1 MTGRDAVAIGS
12 FDGVH
17 AGHREILGQ
26 ARQRAEELEGRT
38 IALTFHPHPSAVLSP
53 DRPRRLLT
61 TDEERRRL
69 LYEAGADEVVTLTFD
84 RTLADLPA
92 EMFVSGILVPRL
104 HPGVVV
110 VGDNFTFGRGAAGRP
125 PDLVRMGERFGFTVD
140 TLDPVRMD
148 GSPVSSSRVRA
159 RVEDA
164 DFAGAA
170 RLLAAPYR
178 IDGTVVPGHGEGR
191 KLGFPTLNLPLS
203 PNKCLPPEGV
213 YAVWVHLPSGDRL
226 PGAAD
231 LGRRP
236 TFEENGTLVLEVH
249 LLEGGGDFYGREVS
263 IRPVQ
268 YLRPDKRFDSVEDL
282 KSQMRED
289 VAQARRTLMAAR

>member
-1 MTGRDAVAIGS
+1 MAIGS

-17 AGHREILGQ
+17 AGHRAILDQ
-26 ARQRAEELEGRT
+26 AKGRARELGGRT
-38 IALTFHPHPSAVLSP
+38 VALTFHPHPSAVLTP

-84 RTLADLPA
+84 RTLAELPA

-104 HPGVVV
+104 RPAVVV
-110 VGDNFTFGRGAAGRP
+110 VGEDFTFGRGAAGHP
-125 PDLVRMGERFGFTVD
+125 ADLVRMGERYGFTVD
-140 TLDPVRMD
+140 ILEPVRVE
-148 GSPVSSSRVRA
+148 GSPVSSSRIRA

-164 DFAGAA
+164 DFARAE
-170 RLLAAPYR
+170 RLLTAPYR

-191 KLGFPTLNLPLS
+191 KLGYPTLNLTLS
-203 PNKCLPPEGV
+203 PEKCLPPEGV
-213 YAVWVHLPSGDRL
+213 YAVWVHPQSGDRL
-226 PGAAD
+226 AGAAD

-236 TFEENGTLVLEVH
+236 TFEENGALGLEVH

-263 IRPVQ
+263 VRPVQ
-268 YLRPDKRFDSVEDL
+268 YLRPDQAFESVETL
-282 KSQMRED
+282 KAQIRED
-289 VAQARRTLMAAR
+289 VALTRRALMTER